1 MTLRLRA
8 LTLPRFPAES
18 RSRELEIV
26 PGEVGFVLGQ
36 GESLAQRFAGKFSVM
51 SKEGIRAGPPLGEP

>member
-1 MTLRLRA
+1 M
-8 LTLPRFPAES
+8 PPYRFPAES